1 MAKYL
6 VTHEVYER
14 YGNSGIKMSRFDAD
28 SDVEALLK
36 VNDNCMYRYED
47 KNGYEYGDEE
57 FTMPS
62 LDDMIDRI
70 CSMNGDGCDYILRI
84 ENLDNQS
91 VLFEDENYVIEDE
104 TW

>member
-14 YGNSGIKMSRFDAD
+14 YGNSGIKRSRFDAD

-36 VNDNCMYRYED
+36 VNNKCMYSYQD
-47 KNGYEYGDEE
+47 NNGYEYGDDE

-62 LDDMIDRI
+62 LEDMIDRI
-70 CSMNGDGCDYILRI
+70 YSMNGDGCDYIYRI

-91 VLFEDENYVIEDE
+91 VIFEDEDYSIEDE
-104 TW
+104 NW